1 METTESIT
9 IDQAVE
15 ALVKPEEQA
24 EVELETLEDLS
35 SEEEVDSEGEQPETD
50 SLDEEEADDDDD
62 EALDD
67 PEDDSEEDSD
77 VEDND
82 DDDVDDDDS
91 EATEEN
97 LYTVKVDG
105 DEQKV
110 TLEELKKG
118 YSGQKYVQQGMQKAA
133 ESRKEAEQVYV
144 ALMQERQNLAN
155 IVAQVSQGALT
166 PPAEPDKSIFD
177 SDPIGYM
184 EAKMDYDERLKGYT
198 AQMQQVQDQLNR
210 QSEAETEAQQRY
222 VQGEAR
228 TLVEKMPELSDPKKV
243 EAFQKRIKRASEQF
257 GYSPEE
263 IAAINSHKDMMVLDA
278 AAKYLA
284 LQDGKEIVREKSKKA
299 RAPIKPGAK
308 KVASKKQAVQKQY
321 DKLRRSGSLD
331 DAMALIL
338 DPDLMR

>member
-1 METTESIT
+1 METTESMT
-9 IDQAVE
+9 LDQAVE
-15 ALVKPEEQA
+15 AMVQPEEQA
-24 EVELETLEDLS
+24 EMELETSEDLS
-35 SEEEVDSEGEQPETD
+35 SEEEVDSEEEQPETD
-50 SLDEEEADDDDD
+50 SLDDEEADDEDD

-67 PEDDSEEDSD
+67 SDDDSD

-91 EATEEN
+91 EATDEK

-105 DEQKV
+105 AEQKV

-133 ESRKEAEQVYV
+133 ESRKEAEAVYT

-155 IVAQVSQGALT
+155 IVNQVAQGALT
-166 PPAEPDKSIFD
+166 PPAEPDRSIFD
-177 SDPIGYM
+177 SDPIGYI
-184 EAKMDYDERLKGYT
+184 EAKMDYDERLKTYT
-198 AQMQQVQDQLNR
+198 AQMQQVQEQLYR
-210 QSEAETEAQQRY
+210 QSAAESEAQQRY

-263 IAAINSHKDMMVLDA
+263 IAAINSHRDMMVLDA

-321 DKLRRSGSLD
+321 DKLRRSGSID

>member
-1 METTESIT
+1 METTESMT
-9 IDQAVE
+9 LDQAVE
-15 ALVKPEEQA
+15 AMVQPEEQA
-24 EVELETLEDLS
+24 EMELETSEDLS
-35 SEEEVDSEGEQPETD
+35 SEEEVDSEEEQPETD
-50 SLDEEEADDDDD
+50 SLDDEEADDEDD

-67 PEDDSEEDSD
+67 SDDDSD

-91 EATEEN
+91 EATDEK

-105 DEQKV
+105 AEQKV

-133 ESRKEAEQVYV
+133 ESRKEAEAVYT

-155 IVAQVSQGALT
+155 IVNQVAQGALT
-166 PPAEPDKSIFD
+166 PPAEPDRSIFD

-184 EAKMDYDERLKGYT
+184 EAKMDYDERLKTYT
-198 AQMQQVQDQLNR
+198 AQMQQVQEQLYR
-210 QSEAETEAQQRY
+210 QSAAESEAQQRY

-263 IAAINSHKDMMVLDA
+263 IAAINSHRDMMVLDA

>member
-1 METTESIT
+1 METTESMT
-9 IDQAVE
+9 LDQAVE
-15 ALVKPEEQA
+15 AMVQPEEQA
-24 EVELETLEDLS
+24 EMELDASEDLS
-35 SEEEVDSEGEQPETD
+35 SEEEVDSEEEQPETD

-62 EALDD
+62 DALDD
-67 PEDDSEEDSD
+67 PEDDSEDDSD

-133 ESRKEAEQVYV
+133 ESRKEAEQVYA

-166 PPAEPDKSIFD
+166 PPAEPDRSIFD

-184 EAKMDYDERLKGYT
+184 EAKMDYDERLKTYT
-198 AQMQQVQDQLNR
+198 AQMQQAQEQLYR
-210 QSEAETEAQQRY
+210 QSAAESEAQQRY
-222 VQGEAR
+222 VQGETK
-228 TLVEKMPELSDPKKV
+228 TLIEKMPELSDPKKV
-243 EAFQKRIKRASEQF
+243 EAFQNRIKRASEQF

-263 IAAINSHKDMMVLDA
+263 IAAINSHRDMMVLDA

-284 LQDGKEIVREKSKKA
+284 LKDGKEIVREKSKKA
-299 RAPIKPGAK
+299 RQPIKPGAK

>member
-1 METTESIT
+1 METTESMT
-9 IDQAVE
+9 LDQAVE
-15 ALVKPEEQA
+15 AMVQPEEQA
-24 EVELETLEDLS
+24 EMELDASEDLS
-35 SEEEVDSEGEQPETD
+35 SEEEVDSEEEQPETD
-50 SLDEEEADDDDD
+50 SLDDEEADDEDD
-62 EALDD
+62 EASDD
-67 PEDDSEEDSD
+67 DDSD

-82 DDDVDDDDS
+82 DNDVDDDDS
-91 EATEEN
+91 EATTDK

-105 DEQKV
+105 AEQKV

-118 YSGQKYVQQGMQKAA
+118 YSGQKYVQLGMQKAA
-133 ESRKEAEQVYV
+133 ESRKEAEVVYS

-155 IVAQVSQGALT
+155 IVDRVAQGALT
-166 PPAEPDKSIFD
+166 PPAEPDRSIFD

-184 EAKMDYDERLKGYT
+184 EARMDYDERLKTYT
-198 AQMQQVQDQLNR
+198 AQMQQVQEQLYR
-210 QSEAETEAQQRY
+210 QSAAESEAQQRY
-222 VQGEAR
+222 VQGETK
-228 TLVEKMPELSDPKKV
+228 TLIEKMPELSDPKKV
-243 EAFQKRIKRASEQF
+243 EAFQNRIQRASEQF

-263 IAAINSHKDMMVLDA
+263 VAAINSHRDMMVLDA

-284 LQDGKEIVREKSKKA
+284 LKDGKEIVREKSKKA
-299 RAPIKPGAK
+299 RQPIKPGAK

>member
-1 METTESIT
+1 METTESMT
-9 IDQAVE
+9 LDQAVE
-15 ALVKPEEQA
+15 VMVQPEEQA
-24 EVELETLEDLS
+24 EMELDASEDLS
-35 SEEEVDSEGEQPETD
+35 SEEEVDSEEEQPETD

-67 PEDDSEEDSD
+67 SEDDSD

-133 ESRKEAEQVYV
+133 ESRKEAEQVYA

-166 PPAEPDKSIFD
+166 PPAEPDRSIFD

-184 EAKMDYDERLKGYT
+184 EAKMDYDERLKTYT
-198 AQMQQVQDQLNR
+198 AQMQQAQEQLYR
-210 QSEAETEAQQRY
+210 QSAAESEAQQRY
-222 VQGEAR
+222 VQGETK
-228 TLVEKMPELSDPKKV
+228 TLIEKMPELSDPKKV
-243 EAFQKRIKRASEQF
+243 EAFQNRIKRASEQF

-263 IAAINSHKDMMVLDA
+263 IAAINSHRDMMVLDA

-284 LQDGKEIVREKSKKA
+284 LKDGKEIVREKSKKA
-299 RAPIKPGAK
+299 RQPIKPGAK

>member
-1 METTESIT
+1 METTESMT
-9 IDQAVE
+9 LDQAVE
-15 ALVKPEEQA
+15 AVVQPEEQA
-24 EVELETLEDLS
+24 EMELETSEDLS
-35 SEEEVDSEGEQPETD
+35 SEEEVDSEEEQPETD
-50 SLDEEEADDDDD
+50 SLDDEEADDEDD

-67 PEDDSEEDSD
+67 SDDDSD

-91 EATEEN
+91 EATDEK

-105 DEQKV
+105 AEQKV

-133 ESRKEAEQVYV
+133 ESRKEAEAVYT

-155 IVAQVSQGALT
+155 IVNQVAQGALT
-166 PPAEPDKSIFD
+166 PPAEPDRSIFD

-184 EAKMDYDERLKGYT
+184 EAKMDYDERLKTYT
-198 AQMQQVQDQLNR
+198 AQMQQVQEQLYR
-210 QSEAETEAQQRY
+210 QSAAESEAQQRY

-263 IAAINSHKDMMVLDA
+263 IAAINSHRDMMVLDA

>member
-1 METTESIT
+1 METTESMT
-9 IDQAVE
+9 LDQAVE
-15 ALVKPEEQA
+15 AMVQPEEQA
-24 EVELETLEDLS
+24 EMELETSEDLS
-35 SEEEVDSEGEQPETD
+35 SEEEVDSEEEQPETD
-50 SLDEEEADDDDD
+50 SLDDEEADDEDD

-67 PEDDSEEDSD
+67 SDDDSD

-91 EATEEN
+91 EATDEK

-105 DEQKV
+105 AEQKV

-133 ESRKEAEQVYV
+133 ESRKEAEAVYT

-155 IVAQVSQGALT
+155 IVNQVAQGALT
-166 PPAEPDKSIFD
+166 PPAEPDRSIFD
-177 SDPIGYM
+177 SDPIGYI
-184 EAKMDYDERLKGYT
+184 EAKMDYDERLKTYT
-198 AQMQQVQDQLNR
+198 AQMQQVQEQLYR
-210 QSEAETEAQQRY
+210 QSAAESEAQQRY

-263 IAAINSHKDMMVLDA
+263 IAAINSHRDMMVLDA

>member
-1 METTESIT
+1 METTESMT
-9 IDQAVE
+9 LDQAVE
-15 ALVKPEEQA
+15 AMVQPEEQA
-24 EVELETLEDLS
+24 EMELETSEDLS
-35 SEEEVDSEGEQPETD
+35 SEEEVDSEEEQPETD
-50 SLDEEEADDDDD
+50 SLDDEEADDEDD

-67 PEDDSEEDSD
+67 SDDDSD

-82 DDDVDDDDS
+82 DDDVDDDNS
-91 EATEEN
+91 EATDDK

-105 DEQKV
+105 AEQKV

-133 ESRKEAEQVYV
+133 ESRKEAEAVYT

-155 IVAQVSQGALT
+155 IVNQVAQGALT
-166 PPAEPDKSIFD
+166 PPAEPDRSIFD

-184 EAKMDYDERLKGYT
+184 EAKMDYDERLKTYT
-198 AQMQQVQDQLNR
+198 AQMQQVQEQLYR
-210 QSEAETEAQQRY
+210 QSAAESEAQQRY

-263 IAAINSHKDMMVLDA
+263 IAAINSHRDMMVLDA

-321 DKLRRSGSLD
+321 DKLRRSGSID

>member
-1 METTESIT
+1 METTESMT
-9 IDQAVE
+9 LDQAVE
-15 ALVKPEEQA
+15 AVVQPEEQA
-24 EVELETLEDLS
+24 EMELETSEDLS
-35 SEEEVDSEGEQPETD
+35 SEEEVDSEEEQPETD
-50 SLDEEEADDDDD
+50 SFDDEEADDEDD

-67 PEDDSEEDSD
+67 SDDDSD

-91 EATEEN
+91 EATDEK

-105 DEQKV
+105 AEQKV

-133 ESRKEAEQVYV
+133 ESRKEAEAVYT

-155 IVAQVSQGALT
+155 IVNQVAQGALT
-166 PPAEPDKSIFD
+166 PPAEPDRSIFD

-184 EAKMDYDERLKGYT
+184 EAKMDYDERLKTYT
-198 AQMQQVQDQLNR
+198 AQMQQVQEQLYR
-210 QSEAETEAQQRY
+210 QSAAESEAQQRY

-263 IAAINSHKDMMVLDA
+263 IAAINSHRDMMVLDA

>member
-1 METTESIT
+1 METTESMT
-9 IDQAVE
+9 LDQAVE
-15 ALVKPEEQA
+15 AMVQPEEQA
-24 EVELETLEDLS
+24 EMELETSEDLS
-35 SEEEVDSEGEQPETD
+35 SEEEVDSEEEQPETD
-50 SLDEEEADDDDD
+50 SLDDEEADDEDD

-67 PEDDSEEDSD
+67 SDDDSD

-91 EATEEN
+91 EATDEK

-105 DEQKV
+105 AEQKV

-133 ESRKEAEQVYV
+133 ESRKEAEAVYT

-155 IVAQVSQGALT
+155 IVNQVAQGALT
-166 PPAEPDKSIFD
+166 PPAEPDRSIFD

-184 EAKMDYDERLKGYT
+184 EAKMDYDERLKTYT
-198 AQMQQVQDQLNR
+198 AQMQQVQEQLYR
-210 QSEAETEAQQRY
+210 QSAAESEAQQRY

-263 IAAINSHKDMMVLDA
+263 IAAINSHRDMMVLDA

-321 DKLRRSGSLD
+321 DKLRRSGSID